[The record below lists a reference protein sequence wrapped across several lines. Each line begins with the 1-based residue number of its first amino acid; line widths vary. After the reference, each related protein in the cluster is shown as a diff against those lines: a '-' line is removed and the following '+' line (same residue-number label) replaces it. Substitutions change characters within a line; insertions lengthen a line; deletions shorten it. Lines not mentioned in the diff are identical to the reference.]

1 MGLIIAYILF
11 LLNLLSIIPT
21 MYPLYIWKLVTT
33 GSLRRFGDRLLLKVG
48 EVWIENNYRISRM
61 LYGVQ
66 FEVIGEGYK
75 NLKQDGS
82 YMIICNHQSW
92 SDIYIIQSVL
102 NRKIPLIRFFIK
114 DSLKYVPILG
124 HAWLALD
131 FPFVKRSSRE
141 QLKKNPELAT
151 KDLENVKKVC
161 EKFAGMPFSIL
172 NFLEGH
178 RRTPERVQKLL
189 KKNPYKN
196 LLRPHSGGISV
207 VSTALR
213 NSLDA
218 FIDLTIVYPTENPSF
233 LDLMRGKIR
242 KLKVFVEVI
251 PASLVPIEENEQ
263 FAPMSKKMKRWVDER
278 WALKDD
284 LITKEKQPK

>member
-11 LLNLLSIIPT
+11 LLNLVWIIPT
-21 MYPLYIWKLVTT
+21 MYPLYIWKLLTT
-33 GSLRRFGDRLLLKVG
+33 GSLRRFGDRLLVKVG
-48 EVWIENNYRISRM
+48 EAWIENNYRISRF

-66 FEVIGEGYK
+66 FEVIGE
-75 NLKQDGS
+75 NFQDLKSNGS

-114 DSLKYVPILG
+114 DSLKYVPVLG

-141 QLKKNPELAT
+141 QLKKNPELAS

-161 EKFAGMPFSIL
+161 EKFNGMPFSIL
-172 NFLEGH
+172 NFLEGT
-178 RRTPERVQKLL
+178 RRTPERMKKLL
-189 KKNPYKN
+189 KKNPYKH

-207 VSTALR
+207 VSTSLR

-242 KLKVFVEVI
+242 KLKVFVDVI
-251 PASLVPIEENEQ
+251 PRDEVPIEENEQ

-278 WALKDD
+278 WVIKDAL
-284 LITKEKQPK
+284 IEKEMASK

>member
-11 LLNLLSIIPT
+11 LLNLLWIIPT
-21 MYPLYIWKLVTT
+21 MYPLYIWKLLTS
-33 GSLRRFGDRLLLKVG
+33 GSVRRLGDRLLVKVG
-48 EVWIENNYRISRM
+48 EAWIENNYRISRF

-66 FEVIGEGYK
+66 FEVVGENFK
-75 NLKQDGS
+75 NLKPNGS

-114 DSLKYVPILG
+114 DSLKYVPVLG

-161 EKFAGMPFSIL
+161 EKFNGMPFSIL

-178 RRTPERVQKLL
+178 RRTPERVAKLL
-189 KKNPYKN
+189 KKNPYKH

-207 VSTALR
+207 VSTSLR

-233 LDLMRGKIR
+233 LDLMSGKIR
-242 KLKVFVEVI
+242 KLKVFIDVI
-251 PASLVPIEENEQ
+251 PREQVPIEENEQ

-278 WALKDD
+278 WTAKDAL
-284 LITKEKQPK
+284 IEKEMSSK

>member
-1 MGLIIAYILF
+1 
-11 LLNLLSIIPT
+11 
-21 MYPLYIWKLVTT
+21 MYPLYIWKLLTT
-33 GSLRRFGDRLLLKVG
+33 GSVRRFGDRLLVKVG
-48 EVWIENNYRISRM
+48 EAWIENNYRISRF

-66 FEVIGEGYK
+66 FEVIGENFK
-75 NLKQDGS
+75 NLKPNGS

-114 DSLKYVPILG
+114 DSLKYVPVLG

-161 EKFAGMPFSIL
+161 EKFNGMPFSIL

-178 RRTPERVQKLL
+178 RRTPERMQKLL
-189 KKNPYKN
+189 KKNPYKH

-207 VSTALR
+207 VSTSLR

-233 LDLMRGKIR
+233 LDLMSGKIR
-242 KLKVFVEVI
+242 KLKVFVDVI
-251 PASLVPIEENEQ
+251 PREQVPIEENEQ

-278 WALKDD
+278 WSLKDA
-284 LITKEKQPK
+284 LIEKEISSK

>member
-11 LLNLLSIIPT
+11 LLNLVWIIPT
-21 MYPLYIWKLVTT
+21 MYPLYIWKLLTT
-33 GSLRRFGDRLLLKVG
+33 GSLRRFGDRLLVKVG
-48 EVWIENNYRISRM
+48 EAWIENNYRISRF

-66 FEVIGEGYK
+66 FEVIGE
-75 NLKQDGS
+75 NFQDLKPNGS

-114 DSLKYVPILG
+114 DSLKYVPVLG

-141 QLKKNPELAT
+141 QLKKNPELAS

-161 EKFAGMPFSIL
+161 EKFNGMPFSIL
-172 NFLEGH
+172 NFLEGT
-178 RRTPERVQKLL
+178 RRTPERMKKLL
-189 KKNPYKN
+189 KKNPYKH

-207 VSTALR
+207 VSTSLR

-242 KLKVFVEVI
+242 KLKVFVDVI
-251 PASLVPIEENEQ
+251 PRDEVPIEENEQ

-278 WALKDD
+278 WVIKDAL
-284 LITKEKQPK
+284 IEKEMASK

>member
-11 LLNLLSIIPT
+11 LLNLMSIIPT

-33 GSLRRFGDRLLLKVG
+33 GSWRRFGDRLLLKVG
-48 EVWIENNYRISRM
+48 EAWIENNYRISRM

-66 FEVIGEGYK
+66 FEVIGEGYQ
-75 NLKQDGS
+75 NLKQDGR

-141 QLKKNPELAT
+141 QLKK
-151 KDLENVKKVC
+151 
-161 EKFAGMPFSIL
+161 I
-172 NFLEGH
+172 
-178 RRTPERVQKLL
+178 Q
-189 KKNPYKN
+189 N
-196 LLRPHSGGISV
+196 LP
-207 VSTALR
+207 
-213 NSLDA
+213 
-218 FIDLTIVYPTENPSF
+218 P
-233 LDLMRGKIR
+233 KIW
-242 KLKVFVEVI
+242 K
-251 PASLVPIEENEQ
+251 
-263 FAPMSKKMKRWVDER
+263 MSKKFVRSLQVC
-278 WALKDD
+278 LF
-284 LITKEKQPK
+284 PF